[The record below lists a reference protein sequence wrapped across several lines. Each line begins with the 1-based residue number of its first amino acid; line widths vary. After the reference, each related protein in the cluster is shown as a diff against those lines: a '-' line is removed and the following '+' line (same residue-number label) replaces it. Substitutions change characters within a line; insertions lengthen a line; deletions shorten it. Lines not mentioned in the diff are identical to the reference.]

1 MTGDPERYVIGLGF
15 RGEAKRESLDAVLGA
30 AIAAA
35 KAVEKAKAPAGSA
48 SPLLASAR
56 DKAESPAMQALAAA
70 HGLPILALDEPA
82 LAAQADNVTAR
93 ETRVT
98 RLPAGASLCEAAAL
112 AGAATLS
119 PSGEAELIVARMIG
133 ADRMAT
139 AAVAIAKTTQKDVP

>member
-1 MTGDPERYVIGLGF
+1 MTGDPERFVIGLGF
-15 RGEAKRESLDAVLGA
+15 RGEATRESLDVVLGA

-35 KAVEKAKAPAGSA
+35 IAKVPGNRP
-48 SPLLASAR
+48 PLLASAR

-82 LAAQADNVTAR
+82 LAAQAHNVTTR

-98 RLPAGASLCEAAAL
+98 RLPGGASLCEAAAL

-119 PSGEAELIVARMIG
+119 PSGEAKLIVARMIG

-139 AAVAIAKTTQKDVP
+139 AAVALADSTQKDKT

>member
-1 MTGDPERYVIGLGF
+1 MKRDPERYVIGLGF
-15 RGEAKRESLDAVLGA
+15 RGEATRESLDAVLGA
-30 AIAAA
+30 TIAAA
-35 KAVEKAKAPAGSA
+35 MVMVPGNRP
-48 SPLLASAR
+48 PLLASAR
-56 DKAESPAMQALAAA
+56 DKAESPAMRELAAA
-70 HGLPILALDEPA
+70 HGLTILALDEPA
-82 LAAQADNVTAR
+82 LAAQADNVTTR

>member
-1 MTGDPERYVIGLGF
+1 MTRDPDRLVIGLGF
-15 RGEAKRESLDAVLGA
+15 RGEATRESLDAVLGA

-35 KAVEKAKAPAGSA
+35 MAKVPGNRP
-48 SPLLASAR
+48 PLLASVR
-56 DKAESPAMQALAAA
+56 DKAESPAMQALATAR
-70 HGLPILALDEPA
+70 GLAILALDEPV
-82 LAAQADNVTAR
+82 LAAQAQNVTTR